1 MGSVTYPDFM
11 VAGLLNAYFIPVQV
25 NIKEV
30 PKLAAKY
37 MAIWT
42 PNLIVLD
49 GKENIIYR
57 VEGWLPPSETAAM
70 LLLARGHYFLRHK
83 KYQDAVPH
91 FEEVFVKYPQSSFS
105 PEALY
110 YKGVSRY
117 MDSHEVDKLKED
129 WIMLQRFYP
138 SSTWAVRSNI

>member
-30 PKLAAKY
+30 SKLAAKY

-57 VEGWLPPSETAAM
+57 V
-70 LLLARGHYFLRHK
+70 
-83 KYQDAVPH
+83 V
-91 FEEVFVKYPQSSFS
+91 
-105 PEALY
+105 
-110 YKGVSRY
+110 
-117 MDSHEVDKLKED
+117 
-129 WIMLQRFYP
+129 
-138 SSTWAVRSNI
+138 